1 MCSNI
6 LASLAYGVYIS
17 QLSRY
22 ARASSNYSDFLKRHL
37 HLRNRQVSGFIEVL
51 GFSPTDR
58 HNISEILLK
67 MALNTITLIPV
78 YFIVKFLPNDYC
90 KTSLLVYWPTCS
102 PQVWYIMGLMP
113 WLLKCGISWV

>member
-1 MCSNI
+1 MYV
-6 LASLAYGVYIS
+6 SLNLTHGEVYLIQHYVIKFIS
-17 QLSRY
+17 YL
-22 ARASSNYSDFLKRHL
+22 
-37 HLRNRQVSGFIEVL
+37 RQVSGFIEVL

-58 HNISEILLK
+58 HNITEILLK
-67 MALNTITLIPV
+67 MALNTITLTPV
-78 YFIVKFLPNDYC
+78 YFIVKFLPNNYC